1 MRARLRA
8 ALALA
13 LAVGPLTACTGD
25 ATGPTGETVRVGI
38 VVALSGP
45 YRAVG
50 EDLRDGFQLYLSA
63 HQNRLG
69 GRPVDVVVVDEAA
82 GEAELVKQVT
92 SLLGDRRLMA
102 ITGVTRA
109 ETTATLAPL
118 LRDRHIPLVGSNGR
132 PAVAD
137 LTAVWNTGFLP
148 TEPGLALAAHVQS
161 SVNGPVWTMGTNTQ
175 SGRDDVLGFAGAL
188 QAAGGRLANEGQT
201 PLWTSATTNFLPY
214 LAQARANGAKAIY
227 CHYEGAEAVGFVQQ
241 YAQSDARD
249 LPLFAAGMLTEGPI
263 LASQGR
269 AALGIQTVLNYTP
282 DLDNPANRG
291 FVDAWRG
298 RHNTPPTSYA
308 MASWDAG
315 LVLDKAMAAAGDE
328 PTPESLNAAIAS
340 LGQLDSPRG
349 SWQFS
354 PHHAPVQKW
363 YLRRVQTDGRTLTN
377 ALIEDLDT
385 LGAQP

>member
-1 MRARLRA
+1 MKGRLLA
-8 ALALA
+8 VALALGS
-13 LAVGPLTACTGD
+13 LAACTGGE
-25 ATGPTGETVRVGI
+25 AGPTGDPVRVGV

-50 EDLRDGFQLYLSA
+50 EDLRDGFGLYLSA

-69 GRPVDVVVVDEAA
+69 GRPVEVTVIDEAA
-82 GEAELVKQVT
+82 GGTEVTKQIVA
-92 SLLGDRRLMA
+92 LLADPRLMA
-102 ITGVTRA
+102 ITGVTSA
-109 ETTATLAPL
+109 ETTTTLAPL
-118 LRDRHIPLVGSNGR
+118 LRERQLPLIGSNGR
-132 PAVAD
+132 PDLAD
-137 LTAVWNTGFLP
+137 LTGVWNTGFLP

-161 SVNGPVWTMGTNTQ
+161 SVNGPVWTMGADTP
-175 SGRDDVLGFAGAL
+175 SGRDDVLGFAGAFR
-188 QAAGGRLANEGQT
+188 AAGGRLANE

-227 CHYEGAEAVGFVQQ
+227 CHYEGSEAISFVQQ

-249 LPLFAAGMLTEGPI
+249 LPLFAAGGLTEGTI

-269 AALGIQTVLNYTP
+269 AALGVQTVLNYTP

-298 RHNTPPTSYA
+298 RHNTPPTTYA

-315 LVLDKAMAAAGDE
+315 LVLDKAMAAAGPDA
-328 PTPESLNAAIAS
+328 TPESLNAAIAA
-340 LGQLDSPRG
+340 LGQVDSPRG
-349 SWQFS
+349 PWQFS
-354 PHHAPVQKW
+354 PRHAPVQKW